1 MGVNAVEIIV
11 IGGGIGGL
19 TAALALAQG
28 GHRVQVL
35 ERAARFAQ
43 PGPALRLAPNA
54 TAVLSRLGLLD
65 HVLDLG
71 SRPRRAL
78 LRDLGS
84 GAELAELDLGAPL
97 TARYGTPY
105 VVIGRADLLSVLADG
120 CADADVEL
128 RPGRAA
134 VAVDQSRLASSV
146 MGGAVVS
153 CADGRVYAGDVVL
166 AADGARSVARGLVGG
181 GALAFG
187 DRAGEGWAAYR
198 GTVSVD
204 ALAPDEARDEVVA
217 WMGPDAHFTRYPIRV
232 GEAYEQVA
240 VFRSQR
246 YSLTGPSPLAP
257 LAGAASP
264 GGTGQGPADTGRG
277 DVERGDAGRNGAG
290 RGGQEWGGPDELDE
304 AFCLAAG
311 PVRAAVRSLR
321 GERAVRMID
330 RAPLASWADG
340 RIALLGDAVHPMPAY
355 LAQGACQAIE
365 DAAALADV
373 LRDCPGPRGVADAL
387 AGYQAR
393 RAARAIRVA
402 RARQVWE
409 TAPPARRPAD
419 DYAVSDWLYAP
430 QRGRLA
436 AGIGRAPRGTF
447 GLPRP
452 KGHETERRSTPLA
465 CHASRVAGA
474 RGRSTAFGWHALGVM
489 GWEGAEARNRS
500 G

>member
-1 MGVNAVEIIV
+1 MGGNAVEIIV

-19 TAALALAQG
+19 TAALAVAQG

-65 HVLDLG
+65 HVLDLAA
-71 SRPRRAL
+71 RPRRAL

-84 GAELAELDLGAPL
+84 GAELAELDLGDPL

-128 RPGRAA
+128 RPGRA
-134 VAVDQSRLASSV
+134 VIAVDQSRLASSV

-153 CADGRVYAGDVVL
+153 CAGGRVYAGDVVL
-166 AADGARSVARGLVGG
+166 AADGAGSVARGLVGG
-181 GALAFG
+181 GAPS
-187 DRAGEGWAAYR
+187 GEGWAAYR
-198 GTVSVD
+198 GTVPVD
-204 ALAPDEARDEVVA
+204 GLDPDEAHDEVIA
-217 WMGPDAHFTRYPIRV
+217 WMGPDAHFTRYPIRI

-240 VFRSQR
+240 VFRSHL
-246 YSLTGPSPLAP
+246 YPLVGPSSLSP

-264 GGTGQGPADTGRG
+264 GGAGQGQAEAGRADAGGG
-277 DVERGDAGRNGAG
+277 DAERGDR
-290 RGGQEWGGPDELDE
+290 EWGGPEELEE
-304 AFCLAAG
+304 AFSWAAG

-321 GERAVRMID
+321 AGRGTRMIG

-373 LRDCPGPRGVADAL
+373 LRDCPGPRGAADAL

-402 RARQVWE
+402 RARQLWE
-409 TAPPARRPAD
+409 SAPPTRRAAD

-430 QRGRLA
+430 PQGRLA
-436 AGIGRAPRGTF
+436 PRGWHRPWGHGREGRLAPRGW
-447 GLPRP
+447 
-452 KGHETERRSTPLA
+452 
-465 CHASRVAGA
+465 HAPGVMGA
-474 RGRSTAFGWHALGVM
+474 RGGGREPFGMIL
-489 GWEGAEARNRS
+489 S
-500 G
+500 F

>member
-1 MGVNAVEIIV
+1 VEIIV

-65 HVLDLG
+65 HVLELG

-84 GAELAELDLGAPL
+84 GAELAELDLGDPL

-120 CADADVEL
+120 CADTDVEL
-128 RPGRAA
+128 RPGREAI
-134 VAVDQSRLASSV
+134 AVDQSQLASSV

-153 CADGRVYAGDVVL
+153 CAGGQVYAGDAVL

-181 GALAFG
+181 GAPS
-187 DRAGEGWAAYR
+187 GEGWAAYR
-198 GTVSVD
+198 GAVPAD
-204 ALAPDEARDEVVA
+204 ALAPGEADDEVVA

-240 VFRSQR
+240 VFRSNR
-246 YSLTGPSPLAP
+246 YSPRGPSPLGP

-264 GGTGQGPADTGRG
+264 GGTGQGQ
-277 DVERGDAGRNGAG
+277 AGAVPVDNG
-290 RGGQEWGGPDELDE
+290 RGGREWGGPEELDE
-304 AFCLAAG
+304 AFSLATG

-321 GERAVRMID
+321 GERGTRMLG
-330 RAPLASWADG
+330 RAPLASWAAG

-373 LRDCPGPRGVADAL
+373 LRDCPGPRGVQDAL

-393 RAARAIRVA
+393 RAARASRVA
-402 RARQVWE
+402 RARQLWE
-409 TAPPARRPAD
+409 SKPLTRRPAD

-430 QRGRLA
+430 QQGRLTCGA
-436 AGIGRAPRGTF
+436 F
-447 GLPRP
+447 GL
-452 KGHETERRSTPLA
+452 
-465 CHASRVAGA
+465 
-474 RGRSTAFGWHALGVM
+474 
-489 GWEGAEARNRS
+489 ARNRS

>member
-1 MGVNAVEIIV
+1 MEIIV

-19 TAALALAQG
+19 SAALALAQG

-54 TAVLSRLGLLD
+54 TAVLSRLGVLD

-78 LRDLGS
+78 MRDLGS

-97 TARYGTPY
+97 TARYGSPY

-134 VAVDQSRLASSV
+134 ITVDQSHLASSV

-153 CADGRVYAGDVVL
+153 CSDGRVYAGDVVL
-166 AADGARSVARGLVGG
+166 AADGVGSVARGLA
-181 GALAFG
+181 GA
-187 DRAGEGWAAYR
+187 RAPSGEGWAAYR
-198 GTVSVD
+198 GTAPVG

-217 WMGPDAHFTRYPIRV
+217 WMGPDTHFTRYPIRV

-240 VFRSQR
+240 VFRSHLYPQA
-246 YSLTGPSPLAP
+246 SGSSAAGHSP

-264 GGTGQGPADTGRG
+264 GGAGQGRAG
-277 DVERGDAGRNGAG
+277 DGHGDAA
-290 RGGQEWGGPDELDE
+290 RGGQEWGGPEELQE
-304 AFCLAAG
+304 AFSLATG

-321 GERAVRMID
+321 RKRGVRMID

-365 DAAALADV
+365 DAAAIADV
-373 LRDCPGPRGVADAL
+373 LRDCPGPRGVEEAL

-393 RAARAIRVA
+393 RAPRAIRVA
-402 RARQVWE
+402 RARLVWE
-409 TAPPARRPAD
+409 TTPLTRRAPD
-419 DYAVSDWLYAP
+419 DYAASDWLYAP
-430 QRGRLA
+430 QQG
-436 AGIGRAPRGTF
+436 
-447 GLPRP
+447 GLSP
-452 KGHETERRSTPLA
+452 SWFATPGG
-465 CHASRVAGA
+465 SWG
-474 RGRSTAFGWHALGVM
+474 GV
-489 GWEGAEARNRS
+489 GGARNRS